1 MGAMP
6 ILDVRAAHYDR
17 FREAVIIPAGRV
29 EIAIVHSALEDWVN
43 RRLTPDEAVVA
54 AIDEKALIARVANS
68 ISAHDDVIT
77 ITASILNSRSWVL
90 KENDGED
97 E

>member
-6 ILDVRAAHYDR
+6 SPDVRAARYDR
-17 FREAVIIPAGRV
+17 FREAVIMPAGKL
-29 EIAIVHSALEDWVN
+29 EIAVVHNALEHWVN
-43 RRLTPDEAVVA
+43 RRLTPDEAVTA
-54 AIDEKALIARVANS
+54 AIDEKSLIARVANTL
-68 ISAHDDVIT
+68 SAHDDVIT
-77 ITASILNSRSWVL
+77 ITASILNSRSWAL